1 MPPIESAR
9 QVGAFTGAIRV
20 VGVLMVAATLRPP
33 VAGVGPLLPD
43 IRRALGLSGSAAGL
57 LTALPVFCFGLAAFA
72 GPYLARRFGLERT
85 IGVVLLLIGA
95 GLAIRSSGTIA
106 ELYLGTTVLALATAV
121 ANVLLPAIV
130 KADFPKRVGV
140 MTGSYTTVMSGGAAV
155 SALVAVPIA
164 VALGG
169 WRPAL
174 AVWLLL
180 VVIAFLVWLPQLRG
194 SSQHVAVARS
204 TLGTGLWR
212 RPLAW
217 AVAMYFG
224 LQSLSFYALLNWLP
238 SFLRDNGFSPT
249 SAGAL
254 LSLMTIVGVPFG
266 LLVPSI
272 AGRRPNQRLAVAIT
286 TFVSALGLLGLAV
299 LPRSAPVLWV
309 TLIGLGMGA
318 TFPLALTL
326 VALRSSNPAVTGE
339 LSAMVQ
345 GFGYL
350 IAAAGTFFVGFLHDL
365 THGWGTVVLLLLIL
379 TAVQGAAGWIG
390 GRDALVA

>member
-1 MPPIESAR
+1 
-9 QVGAFTGAIRV
+9 
-20 VGVLMVAATLRPP
+20 L
-33 VAGVGPLLPD
+33 
-43 IRRALGLSGSAAGL
+43 
-57 LTALPVFCFGLAAFA
+57 
-72 GPYLARRFGLERT
+72 
-85 IGVVLLLIGA
+85 
-95 GLAIRSSGTIA
+95 
-106 ELYLGTTVLALATAV
+106 
-121 ANVLLPAIV
+121 
-130 KADFPKRVGV
+130 
-140 MTGSYTTVMSGGAAV
+140 YTTVMSGGAAV